1 MFCSSISNN
10 KINMLHERDLRI
22 VYDDYNSKFEQLLT
36 KDVSFTIHHLNIQ
49 TLVINLL
56 HETLNRFSQV
66 FFSRFVS

>member
-1 MFCSSISNN
+1 MFCSSTANN
-10 KINMLHERDLRI
+10 KINMLHERALRI

-36 KDVSFTIHHLNIQ
+36 KDVSFAIHHLNIQ

>member
-10 KINMLHERDLRI
+10 KINMLHERALRI

-56 HETLNRFSQV
+56 HETLNRFSQA